1 MFYGKKPYRVRAV
14 GPLSLPVV
22 RGTRPILAVSMGDPG
37 GIGPEVLAKALANR
51 ELRRAA
57 HYRIYGSEEAFAQV
71 CARADI
77 EPFWWSVD
85 ARDDLIASARSQDVV
100 LVRLGEGGGVAR
112 APSRLGGEL
121 SFRWVEAAIRDAARE
136 RDDPLAADA
145 IVTGPISKQ
154 AWKMAGHG
162 NFPGHTELL
171 AVRLRARRVSMAFV
185 SERLRVVLA
194 TAHLPLMDIRDVL
207 TIGRVHD
214 AIDLGHQACL
224 DLGIT
229 RPRIAVCG
237 LNPHAGEGGQ
247 LGDEEIRIIEPAIGV
262 ARDHGMDVRG
272 PFAGDTVF
280 HRAVDGEF
288 DLVVAMYHDQGLIPV
303 KLLAWDSAVHLTL
316 GLPVIRTS
324 PDHGTAFDIAGR
336 NRANPGSMIRAL
348 ELAARLARARQIAAP
363 DG

>member
-1 MFYGKKPYRVRAV
+1 
-14 GPLSLPVV
+14 
-22 RGTRPILAVSMGDPG
+22 MGDPG
-37 GIGPEVLAKALANR
+37 GIGPEVLARALADR
-51 ELRRAA
+51 TLRRLA
-57 HYRIYGSEEAFAQV
+57 HFRIYGSEDALAQA
-71 CARADI
+71 CEMAGI
-77 EPFWWSVD
+77 EPFWWSVE

-100 LVRLGEGGGVAR
+100 LVRLGDAPGGFAH
-112 APSRLGGEL
+112 APSRLGGRL
-121 SFRWVEAAIRDAARE
+121 SFQWVEAAIRDVARNPG
-136 RDDPLAADA
+136 DPLAADA

-171 AVRLRARRVSMAFV
+171 ATRLRARRVAMAFV
-185 SERLRVVLA
+185 SDRMRVVLA
-194 TAHLPLMDIRDVL
+194 TAHLPLMDLRNVL

-214 AIDLGHQACL
+214 AIDLGHRACV
-224 DLGIT
+224 DLGIA

-247 LGDEEIRIIEPAIGV
+247 LGDEETRLIEPAIGV

-272 PFAGDTVF
+272 PFAADTIF
-280 HRAVDGEF
+280 NRAVEGEF

-316 GLPVIRTS
+316 GLPIIRTS

-336 NRANPGSMIRAL
+336 NRANPGSMTRAL
-348 ELAARLARARQIAAP
+348 QLAVHLARGRSPAAASQ
-363 DG
+363 